1 MTEAEGGEIGLGIGK
16 ILRFTSPFI
25 ATGISFVLEP
35 IATTNTPSANA
46 SSVPVCPRRGMQ
58 YFFFNQL
65 RQNALVTARV
75 QFSDQREHRGL

>member
-1 MTEAEGGEIGLGIGK
+1 MTEAEGGKIGLGIGK

-46 SSVPVCPRRGMQ
+46 SSVPVCPRRGM
-58 YFFFNQL
+58 
-65 RQNALVTARV
+65 
-75 QFSDQREHRGL
+75 